1 MDGNLIAHCSRAPR
15 CPQLLDDHLAWWS
28 QRWLGK
34 PVGGTSMVWW
44 RMEPTP
50 LKVLALSSDFKILY
64 SWRTPHFWRTPYFSS
79 LWSSKWNAISINP
92 ISRLPPYACKTHLGQ
107 EELAKREQYTYLFI
121 KPSTTPIP
129 CIDNGQ
135 YNARRR
141 QIVDG
146 FSCSLHSS

>member
-1 MDGNLIAHCSRAPR
+1 
-15 CPQLLDDHLAWWS
+15 
-28 QRWLGK
+28 
-34 PVGGTSMVWW
+34 MVWW

-50 LKVLALSSDFKILY
+50 LKVLALSSEYYIHEGLRI
-64 SWRTPHFWRTPYFSS
+64 SEGLPIFSHYDPENE
-79 LWSSKWNAISINP
+79 NAISIDP

-107 EELAKREQYTYLFI
+107 EELAKREKYTYLFI

-146 FSCSLHSS
+146 FSCSLDSS